1 MTKTELVYE
10 LKRPTPAWMLCAGKG
25 TQIKV
30 HALFCGYDEFDI
42 FDLGGDTNKTCRGP
56 MRVWGGFS
64 VLPNVLCGDDALPS
78 YSEVNECYLVL
89 PDIIVTGVRF
99 VKEEEGVLGFVGV
112 SMCGPTVIREVT
124 LADAMKVKP

>member
-30 HALFCGYDEFDI
+30 HALFCGYDEFEI
-42 FDLGGDTNKTCRGP
+42 FDLGGDKNKTCRGP

-64 VLPNVLCGDDALPS
+64 VLFSDDVPM
-78 YSEVNECYLVL
+78 YSEVDECYLVL
-89 PDIIVTGVRF
+89 PDLIVTGVRF

-112 SMCGPTVIREVT
+112 SMCGPTVIREVP
-124 LADAMKVKP
+124 LAEAMKVKP